1 MNLKRT
7 YSYSLHHAASRS
19 STPPGYA
26 KDTIGNEFW
35 VLIDFLDSSF
45 DFEKKSTLSSLIAS
59 DTDVTQTSLETILVL
74 CLDLSY
80 LFLLVMIILHEEY
93 ILVWKFQKY

>member
-1 MNLKRT
+1 LN
-7 YSYSLHHAASRS
+7 
-19 STPPGYA
+19 
-26 KDTIGNEFW
+26 
-35 VLIDFLDSSF
+35 SSF
-45 DFEKKSTLSSLIAS
+45 DFEKNSTLTSLIAS
-59 DTDVTQTSLETILVL
+59 DNDVTQTSLETILVL